1 MTESLKKF
9 AKELKLFRESK
20 DITLQYIANRT
31 KIDIKFLQAIEEGNF
46 EILPELYIRAFVKEY
61 AQVADFDVS
70 EVMKKYQLARKGMIE
85 EKNNLEKE
93 TKEKITFTDEI
104 SEQKGTENK
113 KSFSEDIKLEVSS
126 VSSGSLYKSYV
137 INKSAYFITAA
148 VIIIITTLYF
158 TFFSEGPK
166 IESEISYGELGAGP
180 ESRFEL
186 ENKPS
191 QGITIPEDDS
201 LKLTLRTSARVWVKI
216 LSDNKMVYQSVMKEN
231 ESIAFKAE
239 KEFRVSVGN
248 AGFLSMELNNK
259 QLQVPGS
266 KGELRGYIINSD
278 TVKSYILTVPSKNE
292 SRSQNQN

>member
-46 EILPELYIRAFVKEY
+46 EILPELYIRAFIKEY

-85 EKNNLEKE
+85 EKSNPEKE
-93 TKEKITFTDEI
+93 TKEKNPITDEI
-104 SEQKGTENK
+104 LEQRRNENK
-113 KSFSEDIKLEVSS
+113 KFFSEETKLEESS
-126 VSSGSLYKSYV
+126 SSGNSPYKSYV
-137 INKSAYFITAA
+137 INKSAYFIAA
-148 VIIIITTLYF
+148 ALVMVLTMLYF
-158 TFFSEGPK
+158 TFFSGSPK
-166 IESEISYGELGAGP
+166 IESEISYSELDART

-186 ENKPS
+186 ENKPA
-191 QGITIPEDDS
+191 QEITIPEDDS

-231 ESIAFKAE
+231 ESITYKAE

-248 AGFLSMELNNK
+248 AGFLSMELNKK

-278 TVKSYILTVPSKNE
+278 TVKSYILTVPTKNE